1 MEQLDTQNKIKW
13 LQLKIRTSNHP
24 LVYIYQL
31 NRHSQMR
38 GEGEGVGGG
47 GGGEEDLK
55 S

>member
-1 MEQLDTQNKIKW
+1 MITTENKDFKPSIGF
-13 LQLKIRTSNHP
+13 
-24 LVYIYQL
+24 IYQL

-38 GEGEGVGGG
+38 GEVEGEGG